1 MLGKVY
7 VILLAI
13 KVIEIKKGRKMKIST
28 IFLIILFMTIV
39 VQAVE
44 SDDNNWEVI
53 RQKWIACENA
63 TTPEEAEA
71 LLVEYQHYINSLS
84 ENQLL
89 IAARHCATEIQQR
102 ISPEHWNQ
110 ALWALGFFYQDY
122 PSKTNSLENISPLLT
137 DLRNSSLPPFW
148 RYSIMQFLGV
158 EWRGK
163 IDIKTEQNLNAAIAM
178 KEIVTDI
185 SEPKLLRIK
194 AAEMSTNLL
203 RDVHRSNFEDDPKF
217 KKNVENGQQ
226 YRDVVNGIKEGQLIP
241 AKETIERNIF
251 IEAAIA
257 ESIEAQIQILTEPN
271 LPANLG
277 VDLLG
282 NLTNLRDYDELGQ
295 IKYAVNNA
303 SRNYKNYDESLWR
316 YLVRISMI
324 YFENEEAESILSQMI
339 NDAKS
344 KHEKEYTLPEL
355 KKGLDKG
362 EIKRQPYI
370 HGGALI
376 KVP

>member
-1 MLGKVY
+1 
-7 VILLAI
+7 
-13 KVIEIKKGRKMKIST
+13 
-28 IFLIILFMTIV
+28 
-39 VQAVE
+39 
-44 SDDNNWEVI
+44 
-53 RQKWIACENA
+53 
-63 TTPEEAEA
+63 
-71 LLVEYQHYINSLS
+71 
-84 ENQLL
+84 
-89 IAARHCATEIQQR
+89 
-102 ISPEHWNQ
+102 
-110 ALWALGFFYQDY
+110 
-122 PSKTNSLENISPLLT
+122 
-137 DLRNSSLPPFW
+137 
-148 RYSIMQFLGV
+148 MQFLGV

>member
-1 MLGKVY
+1 
-7 VILLAI
+7 
-13 KVIEIKKGRKMKIST
+13 MKIST